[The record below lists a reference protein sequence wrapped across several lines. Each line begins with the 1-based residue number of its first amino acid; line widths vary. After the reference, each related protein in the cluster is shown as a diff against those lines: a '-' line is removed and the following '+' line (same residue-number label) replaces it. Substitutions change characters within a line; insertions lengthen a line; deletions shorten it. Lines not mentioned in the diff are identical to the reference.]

1 MQYRHVRIPRPEERQ
16 ELERIMQQ
24 EVGRVSLR
32 AHLVLLSSQGFTVP
46 ELVRIFA
53 LSEVSI
59 YHWFNRFDEEG
70 PAGLFDRPRS
80 GRPPELDA
88 ETAAEIEHLI
98 EEPPTEQG
106 YNFTTWTVPLLRQHL
121 IETSALELA
130 EETIRASLHRRGF
143 AWRRPRY
150 YIDYQ
155 DPEFDQRM
163 AQIEAAIA
171 KADAETAVL
180 FEDETTFKRLPP
192 LRQMWMRRGRQVRIP
207 VPEQNGQF
215 ALYGV
220 LDVRTGQTYTAPFA
234 KTNSEHT
241 IAYLKQVLG
250 RFKGQIVLIWDQ
262 AKYHTSEK
270 VRRFLAGV
278 KRLTVLLLP
287 KRAPQENPIEDVWRA
302 VKKQVAANL
311 QRSLEAL
318 KAACSAF
325 FEALSPK
332 QALQLAGLADHP

>member
-1 MQYRHVRIPRPEERQ
+1 MQYRHVRTPGQEERQ

-46 ELVRIFA
+46 DLTRIFA
-53 LSEVSI
+53 MSEVSI

-80 GRPPELDA
+80 GRPPQVGPQ
-88 ETAAEIEHLI
+88 TRAEIERVI
-98 EEPPTEQG
+98 EEPPTQQG

-121 IETSALELA
+121 IETSAVDLV
-130 EETIRASLHRRGF
+130 EETLRTTLHRLGF
-143 AWRRPRY
+143 VWRRPRY

-155 DPEFDQRM
+155 DPDFDQRM
-163 AQIEAAIA
+163 AEIESAIA
-171 KADAETAVL
+171 EADPNTAVL
-180 FEDETTFKRLPP
+180 FEDETLFKRLPP
-192 LRQMWMRRGRQVRIP
+192 LRQMWMRRGQQVRIP
-207 VPEQNGQF
+207 VPEANAHF

-220 LDVRTGQTYTAPFA
+220 LDVRTGATYTAPFA

-241 IAYLKQVLG
+241 IAYLKHVLS

-270 VRRFLAGV
+270 VRRFLASA

-287 KRAPQENPIEDVWRA
+287 KRAPQQNPIEDVWRA
-302 VKKQVAANL
+302 VKKRIAANL

-318 KAACSAF
+318 KAACRTF
-325 FEALSPK
+325 FASLSPQ
-332 QALQLAGLADHP
+332 QALRLAGLAEHP